1 MALVRQQQEQQ
12 REQQGEQQQ
21 EQQREQQGE
30 QQQELSSQD
39 LNLAAKRGDVDKVRK
54 LLESGRYDVNCV
66 DTSEWTLLHVAGHLD
81 VVKLLIPEFEADVNA
96 CTNSGVTPLHMAAYM
111 GHLDVVK
118 VLISEFK
125 ADVNACTNS
134 GVTPLHMAAY
144 RGHLDVVKVL
154 ISEFKADVNAHTNSG
169 ETPLH
174 MATSGGHLDVVK
186 VLIAEFKAD
195 VNAQTNSGE
204 TLLHEA
210 AYRGHLD
217 VVKVLIAEFKA
228 DVNACTNRGETPLHR
243 AAYRN
248 HLDVVK
254 VLISEFKAGVNALT
268 NSGETPLHKAA
279 YWGHL
284 DVVKVL
290 ISEFKADVNAQTNSG
305 ETPLHEAAYRGHLD
319 VIKVLISEFKAG
331 VNAPTNS
338 GETPLHRAAYWGHL
352 DVVKVLVSELK
363 TGVNAH
369 TNSGETPLHMAASGG
384 HLDVVMVLISE
395 FKADVNAHT
404 NSGETPLH
412 KAAYRGHLDVVKLL
426 IAEFKADVNAHTDNG
441 ETPLHKATHWGHLD
455 VIKVLISEFKA
466 DVNAHTYSGETPLH
480 GAASGGHKLISEL
493 KASVNTST
501 NSGKRT
507 LYEAA
512 YRDHLDVV
520 KVLISEF
527 KADVNA
533 CTNSGETPLH
543 EAAYRGHLYVV
554 KVLISEFKA
563 DVNAPTNSGETPLHK
578 AAYRGH
584 LDVVKVLVSEF
595 KAGVNALTNSGETPL
610 HKAAYRGHLDVVK
623 VLVSEFKAGVNALT
637 NSGET
642 PLHKAAYRGHL
653 DVVKVLVSEFKA
665 GVNALTNSGETPLHK
680 AAYRGNLDVVKVLIS
695 EFKAG
700 VNAPTNS
707 GETPLHRAAYWGHL
721 DVVKVLV
728 SEFKAGV
735 NAPTNSGETPLHEAA
750 YRDYL
755 DVVKVLI
762 SEFKADVNAHTGSGE
777 TPLHKATSKG
787 HLSVVRMLLL
797 ESETD
802 VNVCNKSGNTSFDM
816 AVSRN
821 SEEMALVLMNEFHCN
836 TKGGTPYIHTACE
849 RGWVDLVRALVQKHG
864 TDILNH
870 KFGVTTS
877 LHVLAKSYGHKVALM
892 LIKEF
897 GSSVRDLKGQS
908 LLHIACEEGNDS
920 LVRTLI
926 LKGKADVT
934 ARDNEGNTPL
944 HVAAMNGRENFNLI
958 SVLINEFGCVV
969 KVKGHM
975 GRSPLHSAC
984 LLGNNLVVRLI
995 SKHDPSTIWM
1005 VDDNG
1010 DTPLHLCAREGK
1022 TQCVTALL
1030 ELDPPVMVR
1039 NNSGQTPKD
1048 VAKKYGYIWDS
1059 YSYIDAYMKENKSK
1073 ITSHY
1078 ELVQKHAKK
1087 KYSLPEPITRAFV
1100 VGNPGAGKSS
1110 FIETL
1115 KREGFFDWLWRV
1127 SESSVPP
1134 HTAGIVP
1141 SIHTSKYYG
1150 RVLFF
1155 DFAGDAEYYSSHAA
1169 ILKNLASSRKG
1180 DNVFLLV
1187 IDMNDKMAQIKKIF
1201 HYWLSFIHHQQFY
1214 RQKPRLIV
1222 VGSHLDL
1229 LTEDVANT
1237 RGKEFQ
1243 MFYDSIDT
1251 EAVQLSALFML
1262 DCCKPRSNQV
1272 AEFQTLMN
1280 KLTKHSPR
1288 IELSFQASILLGLLE
1303 KDFSNVTACSIQTLL
1318 THIEETGIEL
1328 PTDTQLFHPILLE
1341 LHDLGLLFLV
1351 DSSNRESSSVV
1362 LNMSQLTNRVHN
1374 SLFSKEAILEESFEK
1389 DGLSFSFSAGIVPQS
1404 ILSTIL
1410 PENIT
1415 KECLVQLQYC
1425 QEISHAEARVFP
1437 TFKVSDSTDQSFL
1450 FFPALCSAD
1459 KSDVEWCTDF
1469 SYGIG
1474 WLARCT
1480 SVNDYFSPRFHH
1492 VLVLR
1497 LVFKFT
1503 LSAHPP
1509 ADQVLS
1515 GSPDLGHFQRRCTV
1529 WKTGV
1534 HWLMEEGVEC
1544 MVELADANKEVVVL
1558 TRSTKDGTEDCAA
1571 VFNDI
1576 ISCVMEAKA
1585 EFCHSVRLEFFLL
1598 DSTSEADYHS
1608 ADNLFSM
1615 RDAERVLTSADRRA
1629 IVSASGKRQ
1638 MERSKLLCWR
1648 NFTLWYSFFP
1658 MDYKSV
1664 LQHIKDVVKE
1674 LYMLGLHLIPQGTLD
1689 AIEADNRTD
1698 VGKMR
1703 RELVKGWMSSSLDPP
1718 CWWHMIKALQA
1729 AECGT
1734 LADKIAKEFGK

>member
-1 MALVRQQQEQQ
+1 MACVRKKQ
-12 REQQGEQQQ
+12 
-21 EQQREQQGE
+21 E
-30 QQQELSSQD
+30 QQQELTYYN
-39 LNLAAKRGDVDKVRK
+39 LHLAAERGEVDKVRK
-54 LLESGRYDVNCV
+54 LLEGGRCDVNCV
-66 DTSEWTLLHVAGHLD
+66 DTSGYTPLHRAAYWGHLD
-81 VVKLLIPEFEADVNA
+81 VVKVLMSEFKADVNAHTNSGETLLHIVASGGHLDVVKVLISEFKAGVNA
-96 CTNSGVTPLHMAAYM
+96 CTNRGETPLHRAASE

-125 ADVNACTNS
+125 ADVNACNNS
-134 GVTPLHMAAY
+134 GETPLHRAAY
-144 RGHLDVVKVL
+144 WGYLDVVKVL
-154 ISEFKADVNAHTNSG
+154 ISEFKADVNACTHR
-169 ETPLH
+169 
-174 MATSGGHLDVVK
+174 
-186 VLIAEFKAD
+186 
-195 VNAQTNSGE
+195 GE
-204 TLLHEA
+204 TLLHMA
-210 AYRGHLD
+210 ASEGHM
-217 VVKVLIAEFKA
+217 
-228 DVNACTNRGETPLHR
+228 
-243 AAYRN
+243 
-248 HLDVVK
+248 
-254 VLISEFKAGVNALT
+254 
-268 NSGETPLHKAA
+268 
-279 YWGHL
+279 

-290 ISEFKADVNAQTNSG
+290 ISEFKADVNACTHRG
-305 ETPLHEAAYRGHLD
+305 ETL
-319 VIKVLISEFKAG
+319 
-331 VNAPTNS
+331 
-338 GETPLHRAAYWGHL
+338 LHRAASEGHM
-352 DVVKVLVSELK
+352 DVV
-363 TGVNAH
+363 
-369 TNSGETPLHMAASGG
+369 
-384 HLDVVMVLISE
+384 
-395 FKADVNAHT
+395 
-404 NSGETPLH
+404 
-412 KAAYRGHLDVVKLL
+412 
-426 IAEFKADVNAHTDNG
+426 
-441 ETPLHKATHWGHLD
+441 
-455 VIKVLISEFKA
+455 KVLISEFKA
-466 DVNAHTYSGETPLH
+466 DVNACTHRGETLLHMAASEGHMDVVKVLISEFKADVNACTHRGETPLH
-480 GAASGGHKLISEL
+480 RAASEG
-493 KASVNTST
+493 
-501 NSGKRT
+501 
-507 LYEAA
+507 
-512 YRDHLDVV
+512 HLDVV

-543 EAAYRGHLYVV
+543 RAAYWGY
-554 KVLISEFKA
+554 
-563 DVNAPTNSGETPLHK
+563 
-578 AAYRGH
+578 
-584 LDVVKVLVSEF
+584 
-595 KAGVNALTNSGETPL
+595 
-610 HKAAYRGHLDVVK
+610 
-623 VLVSEFKAGVNALT
+623 
-637 NSGET
+637 
-642 PLHKAAYRGHL
+642 
-653 DVVKVLVSEFKA
+653 
-665 GVNALTNSGETPLHK
+665 
-680 AAYRGNLDVVKVLIS
+680 LDVVKVLIS
-695 EFKAG
+695 DFKAD
-700 VNAPTNS
+700 VNACTHR
-707 GETPLHRAAYWGHL
+707 GETPLHRAASEGH
-721 DVVKVLV
+721 
-728 SEFKAGV
+728 
-735 NAPTNSGETPLHEAA
+735 
-750 YRDYL
+750 L

-762 SEFKADVNAHTGSGE
+762 SEFKADVSSHTGSGE
-777 TPLHKATSKG
+777 TPLHYAASKG

-797 ESETD
+797 ESKTD
-802 VNVCNKSGNTSFDM
+802 VNVCNKSGSTPFDM
-816 AVSRN
+816 AVHN
-821 SEEMALVLMNEFHCN
+821 DSEEMALALMIEFHCD

-849 RGWVDLVRALVQKHG
+849 RGWVNLVRALVQKHG
-864 TDILNH
+864 TGILNYT
-870 KFGVTTS
+870 FGVATP
-877 LHVLAKSYGHKVALM
+877 LHVVAKSHGHEVAVM
-892 LIKEF
+892 LVKEF
-897 GSSVRDLKGQS
+897 GSSVRDLQGRS
-908 LLHIACEEGNDS
+908 MLHIACEEGNVS

-926 LKGKADVT
+926 LNSKADVT

-944 HVAAMNGRENFNLI
+944 HVAAMSGRENFNL
-958 SVLINEFGCVV
+958 LINEFGCDF

-975 GRSPLHSAC
+975 GRSPLHLAC
-984 LLGNNLVVRLI
+984 LLGKDLVVRLI
-995 SKHDPSTIWM
+995 SEHAPSTIWM

-1022 TQCVTALL
+1022 TECVTALL

-1048 VAKKYGYIWDS
+1048 VAEKYAENYGYIGDC
-1059 YSYIDAYMKENKSK
+1059 YRHIDAYMKENKSK
-1073 ITSHY
+1073 IYSQY
-1078 ELVQKHAKK
+1078 EVVQRHAKE

-1115 KREGFFDWLWRV
+1115 KREGFFDWIWRV

-1141 SIHTSKYYG
+1141 SIHTSKHYG
-1150 RVLFF
+1150 RVLFY

-1169 ILKNLASSRKG
+1169 ILENLASSRKG

-1187 IDMNDKMAQIKKIF
+1187 IDINDKMAQIKKIF

-1214 RQKPRLIV
+1214 WQKPRLIV

-1229 LTEDVANT
+1229 LTKDVANA

-1243 MFYDSIDT
+1243 IFYDSIDT
-1251 EAVQLSALFML
+1251 EAVQMSALFML
-1262 DCCKPRSNQV
+1262 DCCKPRSKQI
-1272 AEFQTLMN
+1272 ADFQTIMN

-1303 KDFSNVTACSIQTLL
+1303 KDFSNVPACSIQTLL

-1362 LNMSQLTNRVHN
+1362 LNMSQLTNKVHN
-1374 SLFSKEAILEESFEK
+1374 SLFSKEAILRLEESFEK
-1389 DGLSFSFSAGIVPQS
+1389 DGLSFSFSAGMVPQS
-1404 ILSTIL
+1404 TLTNIL

-1425 QEISHAEARVFP
+1425 QEISHAEAHVFP

-1459 KSDVEWCTDF
+1459 KSNVEWCTTN

-1480 SVNDYFSPRFHH
+1480 SINDYLSPRFHH

-1503 LSAHPP
+1503 LSAHPT

-1515 GSPDLGHFQRRCTV
+1515 GSPDLSHFQRRCTV

-1615 RDAERVLTSADRRA
+1615 RDAERVLTSADGRA
-1629 IVSASGKRQ
+1629 KFIVSASGKRQ
-1638 MERSKLLCWR
+1638 MERSKLLCLR
-1648 NFTLWYSFFP
+1648 NFTLWYSLFP

-1718 CWWHMIKALQA
+1718 CWWHLVKALQA
-1729 AECGT
+1729 AECRT